1 MATQVSSCQLLE
13 FQIHWQGLYWDT
25 YQTGHGLIDCI
36 CTIFLLQFVA
46 SVSRIISVEKHE
58 IHSQHYLHN
67 FFCFFTAMGLSNF
80 CYDYTSQAVY
90 CVIFG
95 ITSGAYVGL
104 TSVVLV
110 DLLGLDKL
118 TNAFGLLL
126 LFQGIA
132 SVIGSP
138 FIGKCSRIG

>member
-1 MATQVSSCQLLE
+1 
-13 FQIHWQGLYWDT
+13 
-25 YQTGHGLIDCI
+25 
-36 CTIFLLQFVA
+36 
-46 SVSRIISVEKHE
+46 
-58 IHSQHYLHN
+58 
-67 FFCFFTAMGLSNF
+67 MGLSNF
-80 CYDYTSQAVY
+80 CYDNTSQAVY

-132 SVIGSP
+132 SVIGPP
-138 FIGKCSRIG
+138 FIGKCTQIGQWIPNPNWAVDTGSKLGSGYQTRFGQWILDPNWALDTKPKLGSGYWTQIG